1 MCLAAS
7 PCIALNLANL
17 GIVITRP
24 WQQAEGLA
32 SLIKR
37 AGGHPIL
44 FPLLE
49 IVGLE
54 DYSAFD
60 HTVAEL
66 DDYDWAIFISSN
78 AVQQGVARLLSLRAL
93 PKNVRFAAIGPTTA
107 AELAKFGV
115 TDVLTPHNRFDSES
129 LLALPE
135 MQDVANKRI
144 MIFRGVGGREVLAN
158 TLKARGAKVNLAE
171 CYRRINPSQ
180 DASPLKDLWQS
191 GRLHAIV
198 ITSSEA
204 LRNLIALNAGAWLY
218 TVPVFVNHPR
228 IAEAAIAECLQAVLT
243 NSSND
248 EELLSAI
255 EQWAQARE

>member
-1 MCLAAS
+1 MS
-7 PCIALNLANL
+7 LANL
-17 GIVITRP
+17 GIVVTRP
-24 WQQAEGLA
+24 WQQAETLA

-49 IVGLE
+49 IAGLE

-60 HTVAEL
+60 QTVADL
-66 DDYDWAIFISSN
+66 DGYDWAIFISSN
-78 AVQQGVARLLSLRAL
+78 AVQQGMTRMLAKRSL
-93 PKNVRFAAIGPTTA
+93 PPNVRFAAIGPTTA

-115 TDVLTPHNRFDSES
+115 SEVLTPHNRFDSES

-135 MQDVANKRI
+135 MQDVAGKRV

-158 TLKARGAKVNLAE
+158 TLKERGAEVRLAE

-180 DASPLKDLWQS
+180 DVSPLKELWQG

-243 NSSND
+243 NTSND
-248 EELLSAI
+248 EELLLAI
-255 EQWAQARE
+255 EQWALAQD

>member
-1 MCLAAS
+1 MNPA
-7 PCIALNLANL
+7 LANL

-49 IVGLE
+49 IVALE
-54 DYSAFD
+54 DYSVFD
-60 HTVAEL
+60 QTVAKL
-66 DDYDWAIFISSN
+66 DGYDWAIFISSN
-78 AVQQGVARLLSLRAL
+78 AVQQGMTRLLATRDL
-93 PKNVRFAAIGPTTA
+93 PKNGRFAAIGPSTA
-107 AELAKFGV
+107 AELAKYGV

-129 LLALPE
+129 LLALPQ
-135 MQDVANKRI
+135 MQDVAGRRI

-158 TLKARGAKVNLAE
+158 TLKDRGAEVTLAE

-198 ITSSEA
+198 ITSSEG
-204 LRNLIALNAGAWLY
+204 LRSLIALNAGAWLY

-228 IAEAAIAECLQAVLT
+228 IAEAAIAEFLQAVLT

-248 EELLSAI
+248 EELLVAI
-255 EQWAQARE
+255 EQWVKAR